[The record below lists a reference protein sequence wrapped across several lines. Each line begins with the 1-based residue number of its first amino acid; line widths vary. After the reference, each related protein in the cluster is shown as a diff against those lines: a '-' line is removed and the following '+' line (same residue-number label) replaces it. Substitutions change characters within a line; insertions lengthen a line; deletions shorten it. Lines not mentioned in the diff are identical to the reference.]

1 MSPGDTPVLLGFPEY
16 EAPARRLASAT
27 GLEHRQVLVHRFP
40 DGESLVTV
48 PENLPPDVVLCR
60 SLDHPNDKLVELR
73 LAVAAARDA
82 GAERVTLVAP
92 YLCYMRQDD
101 AFSPGQAVSQRVIGA
116 MLAQGLDA
124 LVTVDPHLH
133 RTHSLRDAVPLRTA
147 VTLHATGPIAEFI
160 AGRFEAPFLV
170 GPDAESEQWVRA
182 IADVHGMDYAVGR
195 KQRSGDRSVAFEPP
209 DRDVGGRDIVLVDDV
224 ASTGRTLEAAA
235 QSMLALRAR
244 SVSTVVTHGLFLE
257 DAERRLQEAGVRAV
271 WSSDSVPHPTN
282 AIHLAPLLAGALK
295 STAP

>member
-1 MSPGDTPVLLGFPEY
+1 MLLGFPEY

-27 GLEHRQVLVHRFP
+27 GLEHRPVLVHRFP

-48 PENLPPDVVLCR
+48 PDSLPPEVVLCR

-73 LAVAAARDA
+73 LAVAAARAA

-92 YLCYMRQDD
+92 YLCYMRQDT
-101 AFSPGQAVSQRVIGA
+101 AFSPGQAVSQRVIGE

-133 RTHSLRDAVPLRTA
+133 RTRSLGDAVPLRA
-147 VTLHATGPIAEFI
+147 AITLHATGPIADFI
-160 AGRFEAPFLV
+160 ARRFDAPLLV

-182 IADVHGMDYAVGR
+182 IAEVHGADYAVGR
-195 KQRSGDRSVAFEPP
+195 KERSGDRSVVFEPP
-209 DRDVGGRDIVLVDDV
+209 DREVAGRHIVLVDDV

-235 QSMLALRAR
+235 RSMLALGAR

-257 DAERRLQEAGVRAV
+257 DAERRLEEAGVRAV

-282 AIHLAPLLAGALK
+282 AIHLAPLLAGALE
-295 STAP
+295 SVAP